1 VLKFG
6 LSRFGLSPIV
16 KDVPRTGHHH
26 LLVNRDLPLDFK
38 QPLPFNDQYVHFGK
52 GQMETVLTFAPG
64 TYKLRLLLA
73 DHKHIP
79 FFIYSKPMTITVT
92 AKRSDVDPKTMVKA
106 GVALLA
112 PAEGSAAKG
121 PVQLRFHASGLNV
134 GHVAVTEPDT
144 GHFELLAEHAT
155 QPAERLRFPN
165 GATEAWIKPPPGDY
179 TLRLQLVRNA
189 APQDVMATAEPV
201 KLRVMP

>member
-1 VLKFG
+1 
-6 LSRFGLSPIV
+6 V

-64 TYKLRLLLA
+64 TYTLRLLLA

-79 FFIYSKPMTITVT
+79 YFIYSKPMRITVT
-92 AKRSDVDPKTMVKA
+92 AKRADVDPKALVQP

-112 PAEGSAAKG
+112 PAEGSAARG
-121 PVQLRFHASGLNV
+121 PIRMRFHASGLNV
-134 GHVAVTEPDT
+134 GHVTVAEPNT
-144 GHFELLAEHAT
+144 GHFELVAESAT
-155 QPAERLRFPN
+155 QPPERLRFAN
-165 GATEAWIKPPPGDY
+165 GATEAWIKPPAGDY
-179 TLRLQLVRNA
+179 TMRLHLVRNA
-189 APQDVMATAEPV
+189 APHDVMASAEPV
-201 KLRVMP
+201 KLRVLP